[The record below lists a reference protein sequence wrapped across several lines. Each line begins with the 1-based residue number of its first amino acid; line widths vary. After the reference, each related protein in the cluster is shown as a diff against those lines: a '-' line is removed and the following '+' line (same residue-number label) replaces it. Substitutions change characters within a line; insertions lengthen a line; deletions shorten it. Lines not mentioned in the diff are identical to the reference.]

1 MPGHGCTDSDGSAAI
16 LTHLKR
22 LQGGDQFAFQFGY
35 PDQLK
40 RSHLFQGHLCDMI
53 EIDPCCNDL
62 GGPSADQR
70 TQMYHIS
77 RGSFERHHLA
87 PILDYS
93 HLSWIHFWWAV
104 SDPLYT
110 TLWRTGLYKK
120 TCFELQN
127 MSIAQQLFNALSLT
141 ETWTSLDVID
151 GGCSFIL
158 ANESLLRENLN
169 KRIVGDLSLLRSDV
183 PMIRRKSLLAFAR
196 RVAAS
201 EQAAIIRKRKQIRTG
216 KKTVSRYSYKLI
228 TA

>member
-1 MPGHGCTDSDGSAAI
+1 
-16 LTHLKR
+16 
-22 LQGGDQFAFQFGY
+22 
-35 PDQLK
+35 
-40 RSHLFQGHLCDMI
+40 MI
-53 EIDPCCNDL
+53 ELNSCCDDFGRPCLQN
-62 GGPSADQR
+62 R
-70 TQMYHIS
+70 TQMFHAH
-77 RGSFERHHLA
+77 RTLFEGHHLTA
-87 PILDYS
+87 FLNHSDCV
-93 HLSWIHFWWAV
+93 WIHFWWAV

-169 KRIVGDLSLLRSDV
+169 KRIVGDLSLLRSSV